1 MHLVLIDIDPSPC
14 AKVHRDEASEV
25 EKLSHSLLAARMT
38 DPVHTI
44 DKPAIYLMA
53 NDRIL
58 IKSAA
63 LRKWDNSLD
72 VERCRE
78 RGCLDDITRG

>member
-1 MHLVLIDIDPSPC
+1 MLESFLINLTVLQSLQTCLCRVHLVLIDIDPSPC

-63 LRKWDNSLD
+63 LRK
-72 VERCRE
+72 
-78 RGCLDDITRG
+78 